1 MSQCEIAR
9 DNQTAHLLQ
18 REREDDDARE
28 RHVNVTPSSK
38 ALVSHRERVAIA
50 VDRSLQ
56 SACLMRDRPALVAVQ
71 CHINKRR
78 SGCCSG
84 SADMLDKP
92 TGAAEANVD
101 AVAGNATD
109 AVLVTRSKLAEDK
122 TAVSAD
128 AAAEQRELLELE
140 AALREAVAAIQRQE
154 KEMKRMLGRLHD
166 LAAHRRACSQP
177 RHHLNLW

>member
-56 SACLMRDRPALVAVQ
+56 SERVLDERPRPKLD
-71 CHINKRR
+71 
-78 SGCCSG
+78 SLCSG
-84 SADMLDKP
+84 
-92 TGAAEANVD
+92 
-101 AVAGNATD
+101 
-109 AVLVTRSKLAEDK
+109 
-122 TAVSAD
+122 
-128 AAAEQRELLELE
+128 
-140 AALREAVAAIQRQE
+140 
-154 KEMKRMLGRLHD
+154 
-166 LAAHRRACSQP
+166 
-177 RHHLNLW
+177 